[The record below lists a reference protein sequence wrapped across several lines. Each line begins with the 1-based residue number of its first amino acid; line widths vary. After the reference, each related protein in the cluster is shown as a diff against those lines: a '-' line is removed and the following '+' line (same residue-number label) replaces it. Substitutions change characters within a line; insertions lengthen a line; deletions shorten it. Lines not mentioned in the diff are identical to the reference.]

1 MAEQRP
7 KAFYAGEPEVPR
19 WVLDLAGVESE

>member
-1 MAEQRP
+1 MAEEKPRE
-7 KAFYAGEPEVPR
+7 FYAGEPGVPK